1 VYIRKALA
9 VNKCSAI
16 CCTQLALILFR
27 QENYAAALSL
37 LDKAASLSHANPIPL
52 FHKAKVLESLGQY
65 EDALQQLEEL
75 SHSWPKEP
83 NIYISKGKLLKKLK
97 RPHEAVLN
105 FSWALDFSRHG
116 GNSHIREEVD
126 EMYQVSEGEGGN
138 GGEDFFIPHS
148 DGEDDPSQQDY
159 AYDGEED

>member
-37 LDKAASLSHANPIPL
+37 LDKAASLSHSNPIPL

-83 NIYISKGKLLKKLK
+83 NIYISKGKVWYGSCVLL
-97 RPHEAVLN
+97 
-105 FSWALDFSRHG
+105 SRTLPTG
-116 GNSHIREEVD
+116 
-126 EMYQVSEGEGGN
+126 
-138 GGEDFFIPHS
+138 
-148 DGEDDPSQQDY
+148 
-159 AYDGEED
+159 